1 VRNFIFCILPQI
13 SLGRSNRG
21 ECGGRGLGEE
31 RKVYK
36 VLLVKSMEN
45 SQIGSPRHS

>member
-1 VRNFIFCILPQI
+1 VRGFIFCILPQI

-21 ECGGRGLGEE
+21 ECGERGMGKE

-36 VLLVKSMEN
+36 VLLGNSMEN
-45 SQIGSPRHS
+45 SQIGSPRHR